1 MVNKERIQ
9 YLLDKYVAAKISAT
23 EEEELFDAIG
33 SGMYSDLLA
42 NHIMVRFHH
51 QQEEEMN
58 IDEQRANDIIA
69 KIKHAEKET
78 ANVIP
83 IQKKRNYRKVWFAA
97 ASVLIIGLSSAVFFL
112 SKKKPAAELVSVKLE
127 EKGEV
132 FVNKENGGEKPER
145 FQLEDGSFI
154 TLKPGSSVKYPEH
167 FSADK
172 RDVYLSGE
180 AFFEIAKNAGK
191 PFFVYN
197 RNLVTHVLGTS
208 FNIKTDENN
217 KKIEVSV
224 VTGKVEVYVAD
235 GNADEIKQRKNKGLI
250 VTPNQKVIY
259 GEENKTFDATLVD
272 VPLPIT
278 IYQDSV
284 KVSPDVM
291 PTPPFI
297 YESAR
302 FESILKALQISYGVN
317 IEVEDENI
325 NNCLFTGDIT
335 DQNLYKKLD
344 ILCQSLNNTY
354 EVKGTSILIRGRGC
368 K

>member
-9 YLLDKYVAAKISAT
+9 YLLDTYVAAKISAA

-33 SGMYSDLLA
+33 SGMYNDLLS
-42 NHIMVRFHH
+42 NHIMGRFHR

-58 IDEQRANDIIA
+58 IDEQRAKEIIA

-83 IQKKRNYRKVWFAA
+83 IQKKHSYRRVWFAA
-97 ASVLIIGLSSAVFFL
+97 ASVLVICLSTAVFFL
-112 SKKKPAAELVSVKLE
+112 SKQKPAAELVAVKE
-127 EKGEV
+127 DVKGV
-132 FVNKENGGEKPER
+132 MFINKENDGQKAER

-180 AFFEIAKNAGK
+180 AFFEIEKNAGK

-224 VTGKVEVYVAD
+224 VTGKVEVYERD
-235 GNADEIKQRKNKGLI
+235 ENADDIKQRKNKGLI
-250 VTPNQKVIY
+250 ITPNQKVIY

-272 VPLPIT
+272 VPLPIAL
-278 IYQDSV
+278 YKDSIQASPE
-284 KVSPDVM
+284 KV
-291 PTPPFI
+291 PTAFI

-302 FESILKALQISYGVN
+302 FESILKALQATYGVN

-354 EVKGTSILIRGRGC
+354 EVKGTSILIRGKGC

>member
-9 YLLDKYVAAKISAT
+9 YLLDKYVAAKISAA

-33 SGMYSDLLA
+33 TGMYSDLLA

-51 QQEEEMN
+51 QQAEEMN
-58 IDEQRANDIIA
+58 IDEQRANEIIA

-83 IQKKRNYRKVWFAA
+83 IQKKHHYRKVWFAA
-97 ASVLIIGLSSAVFFL
+97 ASVLVVCLSTAVFFL
-112 SKKKPAAELVSVKLE
+112 SKKKPAAELVSVKE
-127 EKGEV
+127 EVKGAM
-132 FVNKENGGEKPER
+132 FVTKENGGAKAER

-167 FSADK
+167 FSTDK

-180 AFFEIAKNAGK
+180 AFFEITKNASK

-217 KKIEVSV
+217 RKIEVSV
-224 VTGKVEVYVAD
+224 VTGKVEVYERDA
-235 GNADEIKQRKNKGLI
+235 NADEVKQRKNKGLI
-250 VTPNQKVIY
+250 ITPNQKVIY
-259 GEENKTFDATLVD
+259 AEENKTFDATLVD
-272 VPLPIT
+272 VPLPIVVSK
-278 IYQDSV
+278 DSIQVAPV
-284 KVSPDVM
+284 KER
-291 PTPPFI
+291 TAFI
-297 YESAR
+297 YESER
-302 FESILKALQISYGVN
+302 FESILKALQVTYGVN
-317 IEVEDENI
+317 IEVEDETL

>member
-1 MVNKERIQ
+1 MANKERIQ
-9 YLLDKYVAAKISAT
+9 YLLDKYVAAKISAV
-23 EEEELFDAIG
+23 EEDELFDAIATG
-33 SGMYSDLLA
+33 RYNDLLS
-42 NHIMVRFHH
+42 NHILGRFH
-51 QQEEEMN
+51 QPQAEEMN
-58 IDEQRANDIIA
+58 IDEQRAEEIIA

-83 IQKKRNYRKVWFAA
+83 VHKKHTYRKVWFAA
-97 ASVLIIGLSSAVFFL
+97 ASLLIVFLSTSLFFL
-112 SKKKPAAELVSVKLE
+112 SKKKPAAELVSLKEQV
-127 EKGEV
+127 KGEM
-132 FVNKENGGEKPER
+132 FINKENGGTKAER
-145 FQLEDGSFI
+145 FQLEDGSYI

-180 AFFEIAKNAGK
+180 AFFEITKNAGK

-208 FNIKTDENN
+208 FNIKTDEN
-217 KKIEVSV
+217 KGKIEVSV
-224 VTGKVEVYVAD
+224 VTGKVEVYERD
-235 GNADEIKQRKNKGLI
+235 ENADEVKQRKSKGLI

-259 GEENKTFDATLVD
+259 TEENKTFDATLVD
-272 VPLPIT
+272 VPLPIVVNK
-278 IYQDSV
+278 DSV
-284 KVSPDVM
+284 QVAPVKEQA
-291 PTPPFI
+291 TFI
-297 YESAR
+297 YESTR
-302 FESILKALQISYGVN
+302 FESIIKALQTTYGVN

-344 ILCQSLNNTY
+344 ILCQSLNDTY
-354 EVKGTSILIRGRGC
+354 EVKGTSILIRGKGC

>member
-9 YLLDKYVAAKISAT
+9 YLLDKYVLAKISTT

-33 SGMYSDLLA
+33 TGMYNDLLS
-42 NHIMVRFHH
+42 NHILGKF
-51 QQEEEMN
+51 QQPLVEEMN
-58 IDEQRANDIIA
+58 IDEPRAKEIIA

-83 IQKKRNYRKVWFAA
+83 FQKKHSYRRVWFAA
-97 ASVLIIGLSSAVFFL
+97 ASLLIICASAVFFL
-112 SKKKPAAELVSVKLE
+112 TKRKSAVELVSVKE
-127 EKGEV
+127 EVKGQV
-132 FVNKENGGEKPER
+132 FIAKENNGTKPER

-167 FSADK
+167 FLADK

-180 AFFEIAKNAGK
+180 AFFDIKKNAGK

-208 FNIKTDENN
+208 FNIKTDESN

-224 VTGKVEVYVAD
+224 VTGKVEVYERD
-235 GNADEIKQRKNKGLI
+235 ENGDEIKERKNKGLI

-259 GEENKTFDATLVD
+259 KEEDKSFDATLVD
-272 VPLPIT
+272 VPLPI
-278 IYQDSV
+278 IVYKDSV
-284 KVSPDVM
+284 HIAPVKAPSE
-291 PTPPFI
+291 FI
-297 YESAR
+297 YESER
-302 FESILKALQISYGVN
+302 FESIIKALQITYGVN

-325 NNCLFTGDIT
+325 NNCLFTGDIS

-354 EVKGTSILIRGRGC
+354 EVKGTSILIRGKGC

>member
-9 YLLDKYVAAKISAT
+9 YLLDKYVAAEISAV

-33 SGMYSDLLA
+33 SGMYNELLS
-42 NHIMVRFHH
+42 NHIMGRFHKP
-51 QQEEEMN
+51 QEEDLN
-58 IDEQRANDIIA
+58 IDEQRAKEMIA

-83 IQKKRNYRKVWFAA
+83 IQKKHNYRRVWFAA
-97 ASVLIIGLSSAVFFL
+97 ASVLVVCLSAAALFL
-112 SKKKPAAELVSVKLE
+112 SKKNSAAELVAVKE
-127 EKGEV
+127 EVKGEM
-132 FVNKENGGEKPER
+132 FVNKENNGEKAER

-180 AFFEIAKNAGK
+180 AFFEITKNASK

-208 FNIKTDENN
+208 FNIKTDEHN

-224 VTGKVEVYVAD
+224 VTGKVEVYERD
-235 GNADEIKQRKNKGLI
+235 DNADEIKQRKNKGLI
-250 VTPNQKVIY
+250 ITPNQKVIY
-259 GEENKTFDATLVD
+259 EEENKTFDATLVD
-272 VPLPIT
+272 VPLPIAA
-278 IYQDSV
+278 YKDSV
-284 KVSPDVM
+284 QVAPVKAPSA
-291 PTPPFI
+291 FI
-297 YESAR
+297 FESER
-302 FESILKALQISYGVN
+302 FESIIKALQITYGVN

-344 ILCQSLNNTY
+344 ILCQSLNDTY
-354 EVKGTSILIRGRGC
+354 EVKGTSILIRGKGC